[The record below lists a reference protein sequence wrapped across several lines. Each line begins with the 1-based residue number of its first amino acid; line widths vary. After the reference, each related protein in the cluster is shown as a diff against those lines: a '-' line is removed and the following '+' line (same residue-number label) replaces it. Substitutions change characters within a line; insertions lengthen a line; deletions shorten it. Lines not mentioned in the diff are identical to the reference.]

1 MTAGKHK
8 NNLPRVHSLP
18 FLRLGCSEE
27 QGPFLFCL
35 VPTAVVLRT
44 QSDPPGG
51 SPSQSLR
58 DAMVRKISRCS
69 SHNSKLSPPGL
80 SRPQHSWS
88 RQQSYTSQ
96 PNPWLAV
103 WKSHMGIHRSSCRQP
118 WLLSTSGT
126 PWSGSFTLSS
136 PSPTKPLS
144 TFRPVLLLSPSSILS
159 ISLFFVCFSL
169 THNNSTYLWG
179 TM

>member
-8 NNLPRVHSLP
+8 NNLPTVHSLP

-58 DAMVRKISRCS
+58 DVMVRKISQCS

-80 SRPQHSWS
+80 GLRQHSWS
-88 RQQSYTSQ
+88 RQQSCTSQ
-96 PNPWLAV
+96 PNPWLAL
-103 WKSHMGIHRSSCRQP
+103 WKSQMGIHSCRQP
-118 WLLSTSGT
+118 WLPLTSGI
-126 PWSGSFTLSS
+126 PWRDSFTLSS
-136 PSPTKPLS
+136 LSPTKPFS